1 MIRFKR
7 LSQKEIDKFKIN
19 PIAENS
25 SDGQILEIDLKYPDE
40 LHKLHNDYPLTPKTL
55 EISNDILLQYC
66 SNIGDKYGIKVGG
79 FKIQFQIQFQLQ
91 FSFKFQLQLYLSL
104 EMKLTKAYRVL
115 KFKQSD
121 WLKKYIDFNT
131 GKRKNAG
138 HIFAKDLF
146 KLMINSAYGKTMKN
160 MRKRINAR
168 LVNNAKDYTKY
179 TSKSSSA
186 SQKIFSKN
194 FVTIHEIK
202 LVLTLDKPIYVGF
215 IILDLSKY
223 FFYNFHYNY
232 IKKHNAKLLFTD
244 IDRLVY
250 EVKTDDVYE
259 DFYKDKHLFDLSN
272 YPKDSK
278 LFDPDNEKVISKMKD
293 ESKGKIIDQFVGLKL
308 KMHSIKDVDVR

>member
-1 MIRFKR
+1 
-7 LSQKEIDKFKIN
+7 
-19 PIAENS
+19 
-25 SDGQILEIDLKYPDE
+25 
-40 LHKLHNDYPLTPKTL
+40 
-55 EISNDILLQYC
+55 
-66 SNIGDKYGIKVGG
+66 
-79 FKIQFQIQFQLQ
+79 
-91 FSFKFQLQLYLSL
+91 
-104 EMKLTKAYRVL
+104 MKLTEAHRVL

-138 HIFAKDLF
+138 NSFEKDIF

-168 LVNNAKDYTKY
+168 LVNNAKNYTKY
-179 TSKSSSA
+179 TSKPSSA

>member
-1 MIRFKR
+1 MKHM
-7 LSQKEIDKFKIN
+7 N
-19 PIAENS
+19 N
-25 SDGQILEIDLKYPDE
+25 
-40 LHKLHNDYPLTPKTL
+40 NYPLAPEKL
-55 EISNDILLQYC
+55 EISRNMLPNYC
-66 SNIGDKYGIKVGG
+66 SSMTNKYDIKIGGVNELVPNLSNKSKYVGHYRN
-79 FKIQFQIQFQLQ
+79 
-91 FSFKFQLQLYLSL
+91 LQLYSSL
-104 EMKLTKAYRVL
+104 GMKLVSVHRVL

-138 HIFAKDLF
+138 NSFEKDIF

-168 LVNNAKDYTKY
+168 LVNNAKNYTKY
-179 TSKSSSA
+179 TSKPSSA

-202 LVLTLDKPIYVGF
+202 PVLTLDKLIYVGF

-244 IDRLVY
+244 IDSLVY